1 MRVRK
6 GTKAP
11 RHKATTPKGQRQNGS
26 DDGSNH
32 GNAWVIHIARSTGGR
47 TAPLG
52 WVVPRIVADEAGMLE
67 RIVKIALFR
76 TDLEGVGITRS
87 GESTG
92 AGCTF

>member
-1 MRVRK
+1 M
-6 GTKAP
+6 
-11 RHKATTPKGQRQNGS
+11 
-26 DDGSNH
+26 
-32 GNAWVIHIARSTGGR
+32 
-47 TAPLG
+47 
-52 WVVPRIVADEAGMLE
+52 PRIVADEAGMLE